1 MATQPSDERLRKL
14 SEAELE
20 RFKERTPRSLELAR
34 RAVEVLPNAVASG
47 VSVLNPYPLAVREG
61 AGAHVWD
68 IDGNTYSDY
77 SLGFGALP
85 FGHAH
90 PRIAAVIRERA
101 ATGTHFG
108 AVTEDAV
115 RWAELIRRRF
125 ALDWVRFTSSGT
137 EATMD
142 ALRLARA
149 RTGRELIAKIEGG
162 YHGTHPDALISGSS
176 GLGAGAGP
184 DQAPTPR
191 PVGRGVADAVR
202 QGIAP
207 LPFNDLEAAERVL
220 STEAIACVL
229 LEPIMFNVGA
239 IFPEPGY
246 LEGLREL
253 CDRTGTLLVF
263 DEVKTGITVAFG
275 GARELFGVE
284 PDLICLGKGIGGGIG
299 AGAIGGRDPWGYELI
314 ESWAVP
320 QLSTFAA
327 NPLAAGAGA
336 AALELLDR
344 DAYRRLEEH
353 RAQLNAGLTDAIERW
368 ELPAYVIGAAAKNCV
383 VWVEGPELRDYRD
396 YERRFS
402 ARLGWLAWLW
412 LVNRGVLLSPGRD
425 EQTTHS
431 IAHTGEDA
439 ARFGEA
445 FAELGAALRA

>member
-34 RAVEVLPNAVASG
+34 RAVETLPNAVGSG
-47 VSVLNPYPLAVREG
+47 VCVLNPYPLAIREG

-68 IDGNTYSDY
+68 VDGNAYSDY

-90 PRIAAVIRERA
+90 PRIAAAIRERA

-108 AVTEDAV
+108 AVTREAV
-115 RWAELIRRRF
+115 RWAELIRDRF
-125 ALDWVRFTSSGT
+125 SLDWVRFNSSGT

-149 RTGRELIAKIEGG
+149 HTGRDLVAKVEGG
-162 YHGTHPDALISGSS
+162 YHGTHPDALVSGSV
-176 GLGAGAGP
+176 GIGEGAGP
-184 DQAPTPR
+184 DSAPVPR
-191 PVGRGVADAVR
+191 AVGRGVADAVR
-202 QGIAP
+202 QGVVP
-207 LPFNDLEAAERVL
+207 LPFNDLEAAERAL
-220 STEAIACVL
+220 ETEAIACVI

-239 IFPEPGY
+239 IFPRPGY

-263 DEVKTGITVAFG
+263 DEVKTGITVAWG

-284 PDLICLGKGIGGGIG
+284 PDLICLGKGIGGGIA
-299 AGAIGGRDPWGYELI
+299 AGAIGGSEPWGYELI
-314 ESWAVP
+314 ESWKVP

-327 NPLAAGAGA
+327 NPLAAAAGS

-344 DAYRRLEEH
+344 AAYRRLEEH
-353 RAQLNAGLTDAIERW
+353 RRLLNDGLEETIERF
-368 ELPAYVIGAAAKNCV
+368 ELPAYVIGSAAKNCV
-383 VWVEGPELRDYRD
+383 VWVDGDELRDYRD

-402 ARLGWLAWLW
+402 ADLGWISWIW

-431 IAHTGEDA
+431 IAHTEEDA
-439 ARFGEA
+439 ARFCEA
-445 FAELGAALRA
+445 FAELAAALRR